1 MLVAREALLSQ
12 LHMALLRQE
21 IVKAE
26 LAKIECATT
35 GGHQTQTTPTPIR
48 LPWHVADGGRSKPP
62 MARQNAEFDEHK
74 LPDSNQDALLSQ
86 LHMARLRQGTIQAE
100 VAQIERAMALHTATG
115 GGHQEQTTQMPLPW
129 HGVATMDAGRSKAR
143 PFSAEQPVAQ
153 QNAEFDE
160 HKLLDSNKVVPPS
173 KASPVEKWEL
183 TGITIPVTKLK
194 SPMKW
199 NDAICQVQA
208 TSEQNLQQ
216 HYDGQKHLSNVATL
230 HPTTK
235 ASDKKAESA
244 AEHSVGT
251 EQKKTSSVKWSFST
265 YQANGTSQS
274 TLEAHLKGKR
284 HQLNM
289 PATCVDGDIDGIAR
303 NVAVQEA
310 KSHGIDV
317 LKNSEKPW
325 PFIAE
330 QPVAREFDE
339 HKLPDSNKAVPTNKA
354 SLVEKWELT
363 GITIPVKEL
372 KPPIKW
378 NCTVCQVQAT
388 SEQNLQQH
396 YAGQKHLSNVET
408 LDPTTKEEKSHGIN
422 VPKNSEKPFIAEQP
436 MAQQFDEHTLTD
448 ADKAVPPSKATP
460 VEKWEL
466 AEITIPVKEQKPP
479 MKWYCTVCQVQ
490 ATSEQDLQKH
500 YARQKH
506 LSNVA
511 TLDPTTKASDQKAKT
526 TAAAAA
532 EPSLSTEEKKT
543 SSIKWSCSTCQAN
556 GTTQLTL
563 EAHLKGKRHQKNIAA
578 ATSAGGNKNS
588 MPRNVVAQK
597 AKPHGIDVSKLPSA
611 WSCSICEVTCTCQTD
626 LENHLRGTRHR
637 EKVQS
642 LLEQSK
648 IMARDSES
656 QKAILVPDSRWIC
669 RIFHA
674 HCTSESDLE
683 NHLAGTRHQ
692 LNTQDLGL
700 GKKKNP
706 PQVAKKHEPFAK
718 WNCTVCD
725 AKCNSE
731 SQFED
736 HCRSSRHQQKIQ
748 AMILSKGKVVKG
760 SSSRAAAN
768 ELPSSDGSDGK
779 NPSSEMAEKRPA
791 VYFCEV
797 CSVLF
802 ESSTMLVHHRF
813 GKKHRAKLSHQCEE

>member
-1 MLVAREALLSQ
+1 MEFSRRGPATGGAGAGAGAGDEHRFPDPPAHGEREPMLVAREALLSQ

-48 LPWHVADGGRSKPP
+48 VPWRVADGGRRSKPFPFIAEPP

-115 GGHQEQTTQMPLPW
+115 GGHQEQTAQMPLPW
-129 HGVATMDAGRSKAR
+129 HGVATVDAGRSKAG

-153 QNAEFDE
+153 QHAEFDE

-284 HQLNM
+284 HQQNM
-289 PATCVDGDIDGIAR
+289 PATCVDGDIDGIAK

-317 LKNSEKPW
+317 LRNSEKPW

-339 HKLPDSNKAVPTNKA
+339 HKLPDSNKAVP
-354 SLVEKWELT
+354 
-363 GITIPVKEL
+363 
-372 KPPIKW
+372 
-378 NCTVCQVQAT
+378 
-388 SEQNLQQH
+388 
-396 YAGQKHLSNVET
+396 
-408 LDPTTKEEKSHGIN
+408 
-422 VPKNSEKPFIAEQP
+422 
-436 MAQQFDEHTLTD
+436 
-448 ADKAVPPSKATP
+448 PSKATP

-466 AEITIPVKEQKPP
+466 AEITISVKEQKPP

-511 TLDPTTKASDQKAKT
+511 TLDPTTKASDQKTKT
-526 TAAAAA
+526 TAAAAAA

-578 ATSAGGNKNS
+578 ATSAGGNKNG
-588 MPRNVVAQK
+588 MPKNFVAQE

-656 QKAILVPDSRWIC
+656 RKAILIPDSRWIC
-669 RIFHA
+669 RICHA

-683 NHLAGTRHQ
+683 NHLAGTGHQ

-700 GKKKNP
+700 GERKNP
-706 PQVAKKHEPFAK
+706 PQVAKNHDQPFAK

-731 SQFED
+731 SQFEA

-748 AMILSKGKVVKG
+748 AMILDKGKVVKA
-760 SSSRAAAN
+760 SSSRVA
-768 ELPSSDGSDGK
+768 K
-779 NPSSEMAEKRPA
+779 NPSSEMEEKQPA

-797 CSVLF
+797 CNVLF
-802 ESSTMLVHHRF
+802 ENSTMLVHHRF
-813 GKKHRAKLSHQCEE
+813 GKKHRAKLSTCKE